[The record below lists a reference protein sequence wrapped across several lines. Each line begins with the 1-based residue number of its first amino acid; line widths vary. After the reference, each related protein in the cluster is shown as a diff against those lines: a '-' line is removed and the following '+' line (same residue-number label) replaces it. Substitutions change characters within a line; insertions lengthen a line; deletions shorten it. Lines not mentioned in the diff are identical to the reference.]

1 MSPHTGLKHTVL
13 KQSQELIPLVLTSS
27 CSRIIASMKSNRCSF
42 IKNRFIPR
50 DCLAED
56 HYPQT
61 HMWPGL
67 DFFSSHCYPKIL
79 RKISVSLQQYAN
91 GLPSSWIPTSQ
102 GRSSLQEHDSPW
114 EPAQLLHTGC
124 SCFFSS
130 CIPLTLFLCSNFL
143 QKYNFQISNTGEI
156 K

>member
-79 RKISVSLQQYAN
+79 RKKICQSAAICQWASIILDHNQPGQNQSPGTPLSLGA
-91 GLPSSWIPTSQ
+91 STA
-102 GRSSLQEHDSPW
+102 SPHRLLLL
-114 EPAQLLHTGC
+114 QLLHSTD
-124 SCFFSS
+124 F
-130 CIPLTLFLCSNFL
+130 
-143 QKYNFQISNTGEI
+143 ISVL
-156 K
+156 KLPAKV